1 MTQENTTPSPFIP
14 VARVAHETQR
24 TVEKALGNHATPVW
38 DSLTDKEQASA
49 VAKVQAYIDN
59 PEMTPV
65 TAIGPT
71 VYAMQQD
78 ERAAAYAFYGAVR
91 AIAQEQSRD

>member
-1 MTQENTTPSPFIP
+1 MTQENLPSPFLP

-24 TVEKALGNHATPVW
+24 TVEKALGNHSTPVW
-38 DSLTDKEQASA
+38 DSLTEKEQESA

-59 PEMTPV
+59 PEMTPG

-71 VYAMQQD
+71 VYAMPLD
-78 ERAAAYAFYGAVR
+78 ERAAAYAFYGTVR